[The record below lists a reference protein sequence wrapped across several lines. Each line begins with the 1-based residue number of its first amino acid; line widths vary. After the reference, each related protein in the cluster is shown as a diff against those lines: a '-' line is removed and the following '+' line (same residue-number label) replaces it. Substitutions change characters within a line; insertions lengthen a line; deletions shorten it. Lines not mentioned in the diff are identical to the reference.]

1 MKFVLELIFYLK
13 KKLAILARDLAVGEL
28 HDRLNAA
35 MIEDN
40 GEEKNEGDEE
50 KDGEDDDCGDEAP
63 VPTASF

>member
-1 MKFVLELIFYLK
+1 M
-13 KKLAILARDLAVGEL
+13 GEL

-35 MIEDN
+35 RIEDN